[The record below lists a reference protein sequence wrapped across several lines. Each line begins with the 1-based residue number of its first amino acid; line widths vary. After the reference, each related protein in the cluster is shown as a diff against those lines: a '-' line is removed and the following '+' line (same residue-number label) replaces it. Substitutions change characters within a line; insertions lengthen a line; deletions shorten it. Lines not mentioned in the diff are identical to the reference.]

1 MTLAELLEKQFRPDL
16 RFRGDGY
23 FADERVVI
31 RRVTP
36 DRVYGAVRDGVD
48 YQTQLDRSDGKFA
61 KHCTC
66 EQFAKLNVCKHV
78 WATIRAVD
86 AAKLLTGAVKPGY
99 VPPFMTEEPTFDPMA
114 GWSEADDEVE
124 EGDGGAYGGRDD
136 DDLPSRP
143 LARPTNGR
151 TAVAT
156 PAPARPKLRA
166 WEQALQSLRRD
177 LEENLPASVGEPRE
191 REVFYE
197 IDLQASKRAN
207 RLVIQVS
214 QRQRRAS
221 GQWGKLKPLKMRPG
235 KFDELDLEDD
245 RTILSYLYGGAP
257 DRSEGAA
264 IKTETAATVYRY
276 FIPQELCERLLPLI
290 CRTNRL
296 RYLGS
301 KEKNWTPL
309 QWDDSEPWELAV
321 RVESTGDE
329 SEWRLATSIV
339 RGDEVL
345 RQESVQLLVPGG
357 LVLTE
362 STISRLRD
370 YHAFGWVRF
379 LTDGSPVRC
388 PQGEEEQLV
397 DRLLDMPVLPR
408 LVLPEQLRLEEVKLS
423 PAKRLVI
430 ESPSG
435 RLRHLERLVGH
446 VRFDYDGELIS
457 GSSGRWAIVQRDRNR
472 CLIRDRSAEERAWSE
487 LQDNGFRKL
496 LETRDGGP
504 DVEVA
509 ARDLGPA
516 IRKLMELGW
525 DVAADGSPVR
535 RAGDVAF
542 RVTSGIDWFELHAD
556 VEFDGGTVPFP
567 ELLAALARGDT
578 TVRLDD
584 GSLGIIPEEWAKRFG
599 LLAGLGTASD
609 DHMRFAANQVA
620 LLDAL
625 LAAQESVQ
633 VDDRFAAL
641 AEKFRTFNGVEPCPE
656 PDGFEGS
663 LRTYQREGLGWL
675 RFLREFHFGG
685 CLADDMGLGKTVQLL
700 ALLEYSKREEPKAGP
715 SLVVVPK
722 SLMFNWKQECT
733 RFTPDIKVIEYLGT
747 ERGELRR
754 EFASSDIVL
763 TTYGML
769 RRDIVHLKDVPFNY
783 VVLDEAQAIKNS
795 GSQVAKAARL
805 LQAKHRIG
813 LSGTPIENHLGDLW
827 SIFEFL
833 NPGMLGRSTLFRSF
847 TGTEEEDAKNR
858 GLLGKALKPFILR
871 RTKKQVAA
879 DLPDKLEETIYCD
892 LTEHQRKL
900 YEELRDHYRQ
910 SLLGVVK
917 TEGMGKSRMHVLEA
931 LLRLRQAACHPSLLD
946 HGDPMDESAKLDVLV
961 PQLQELIDEG
971 HKALVFS
978 QFTSML
984 AIVKQHL
991 DAAGIVYEYL
1001 DGQTRDR
1008 KQRVERFQSDPNCG
1022 AFLISLKAGG
1032 LGLNLTS
1039 ADYVFLLDPWWN
1051 PAVEA
1056 QAIDR
1061 AHRLGQKRNVFAYR
1075 LIVRDTVEEKIAE
1088 LQRRKRQLADGILE
1102 GDANVLGDLSAEDLE
1117 MLLS

>member
-23 FADERVVI
+23 YADERVVV

-36 DRVYGAVRDGVD
+36 DRLYAAVRDGVD
-48 YQTQLDRSDGKFA
+48 YQTQLDRSEGNLG

-66 EQFAKLNVCKHV
+66 EQFAKLGVCKHL

-86 AAKLLTGAVKPGY
+86 GGKLLSTAVKPGY
-99 VPPFMTEEPTFDPMA
+99 VPPFMTDEPPAYDPMD
-114 GWSEADDEVE
+114 GWSEGDETEDFDDVDLPYRSDEVVE
-124 EGDGGAYGGRDD
+124 TRARQE
-136 DDLPSRP
+136 
-143 LARPTNGR
+143 RPTNGR
-151 TAVAT
+151 TAVAA

-177 LEENLPASVGEPRE
+177 LEENRPSTAGEPRE

-197 IDLQASKRAN
+197 IDVAASRRAS
-207 RLVIQVS
+207 RLVVQVS

-257 DRSEGAA
+257 DRSEGGA
-264 IKTETAATVYRY
+264 IRTETAATIYRY
-276 FIPQELCERLLPLI
+276 YIPQELCERLLPLM
-290 CRTNRL
+290 CRTGRL
-296 RYLGS
+296 RYLGE
-301 KEKNWTPL
+301 KEKHWTPL
-309 QWDDSEPWELAV
+309 HWDENEPWELAV
-321 RVESTGDE
+321 RVERSDDGDWKLST
-329 SEWRLATSIV
+329 AIV
-339 RGDEVL
+339 RADETL
-345 RQESVQLLVPGG
+345 SQDSIRLLVPGG
-357 LVLTE
+357 LVLTGE
-362 STISRLRD
+362 SIARLRD

-379 LTDGSPVRC
+379 LSDGSPVRV
-388 PQGEEEQLV
+388 PDGQETELV
-397 DRLLDMPVLPR
+397 DRLLDMPTLPR
-408 LVLPEQLRLEEVKLS
+408 LVLPVELHLEEARVT
-423 PAKRLVI
+423 PTKRLIV

-435 RLRHLERLVGH
+435 RLRHLERLVGS
-446 VRFDYDGELIS
+446 VRFDYDGETIA
-457 GSSGRWAIVQRDRNR
+457 GSSDRWAIVQRDRGR
-472 CLIRDRSAEERAWSE
+472 CLIRDRAAEDRAWSE

-496 LETRDGGP
+496 LENRDGGP
-504 DVEVA
+504 EVEVA

-516 IRKLMELGW
+516 VRRLMELGW
-525 DVAADGSPVR
+525 DVSADGSPIR
-535 RAGDVAF
+535 RPADVAF

-556 VEFDGGTVPFP
+556 VDFDGRTIAFP

-584 GSLGIIPEEWAKRFG
+584 GSLGIIPEEWAKKFG
-599 LLAGLGTASD
+599 LLAGLGATNE
-609 DHMRFAANQVA
+609 DHVRFAPNQVA

-625 LAAQESVQ
+625 LAAQDAVQ
-633 VDDRFAAL
+633 VDDKFAEL
-641 AEKFRTFNGVEPCPE
+641 AERFRTFSGVEACPE
-656 PDGFEGS
+656 PPGFEGS
-663 LRTYQREGLGWL
+663 LRTYQQEGLGWL
-675 RFLREFHFGG
+675 RFLREFRFGG

-700 ALLEYSKREEPKAGP
+700 ALLEYAKREQPDAGP

-722 SLMFNWKQECT
+722 SLLFNWMQECV
-733 RFTPDIKVIEYLGT
+733 RFTPDLKVLEYSGVD
-747 ERGELRR
+747 RADLRAQ
-754 EFASSDIVL
+754 FTSQDLVL

-769 RRDIVHLKDVPFNY
+769 RRDIVHLKDVNFHY
-783 VVLDEAQAIKNS
+783 VVLDEGQAIKNS

-805 LQAKHRIG
+805 LQAKHRVA

-833 NPGMLGRSTLFRSF
+833 NPGMLGRSSLFRSF
-847 TGTEEEDAKNR
+847 SDGSDDGKNR
-858 GLLGKALKPFILR
+858 ALLAQAMRPFILR

-892 LTEHQRKL
+892 MSERQQEL
-900 YEELRDHYRQ
+900 YLELRDHYRQ
-910 SLLGVVK
+910 SLLGIVK
-917 TEGMGKSRMHVLEA
+917 TEGISKSRMHVLEA

-946 HGDPMDESAKLDVLV
+946 HGTPLDESAKLDVLV
-961 PQLQELIDEG
+961 PQLQELLEEG

-984 AIVKQHL
+984 AIVREHL
-991 DAAGIVYEYL
+991 DRAGITYEYL

-1008 KQRVERFQSDPNCG
+1008 KQRVERFQSDPDCG

-1032 LGLNLTS
+1032 LGLNLTA

-1051 PAVEA
+1051 PAIEA

-1088 LQRRKRQLADGILE
+1088 LQQRKRQLADGILE
-1102 GDANVLGDLSAEDLE
+1102 ADANVLTDLSADDLDL
-1117 MLLS
+1117 LLS

>member
-23 FADERVVI
+23 FADDRVAI
-31 RRVTP
+31 RRVTA
-36 DRVYGAVRDGVD
+36 DRVYAAVRDGVD
-48 YQTQLDRSDGKFA
+48 YQTQIDRADGKFS
-61 KHCTC
+61 KHCSC

-86 AAKLLTGAVKPGY
+86 AAKLLTAAVKPGY
-99 VPPFMTEEPTFDPMA
+99 IPPFMTDEPVFDPMN
-114 GWSEADDEVE
+114 GWSEVDEDEDGPYLPPDDDEPVSRSPVRRAV
-124 EGDGGAYGGRDD
+124 GGH
-136 DDLPSRP
+136 
-143 LARPTNGR
+143 

-156 PAPARPKLRA
+156 PEPRRVKLRA
-166 WEQALQSLRRD
+166 WEQALQSLRQD
-177 LEENLPASVGEPRE
+177 LEEHRVKAAGEPRE
-191 REVFYE
+191 REIFYE
-197 IDLQASKRAN
+197 IDLPASRRAN
-207 RLVIQVS
+207 QLVIQVS

-221 GQWGKLKPLKMRPG
+221 GQWGKLKPLKLRPG

-257 DRSEGAA
+257 DRSDGGA
-264 IKTETAATVYRY
+264 IKTETAPTVYRY
-276 FIPQELCERLLPLI
+276 FVPQELCERLLPLMT
-290 CRTNRL
+290 RTARL
-296 RYLGS
+296 RYLGE
-301 KEKNWTPL
+301 KEKQWTPL
-309 QWDDSEPWELAV
+309 KWDAGEPWELAV
-321 RVESTGDE
+321 RVERSQENDG
-329 SEWRLATSIV
+329 EWKLATSII
-339 RGDEVL
+339 RGEEVL
-345 RQESVQLLVPGG
+345 PSDSIRLLVPGG

-362 STISRLRD
+362 ESISRLHD
-370 YHAFGWVRF
+370 YHAFGWVK
-379 LTDGSPVRC
+379 LLNDGSPLRV
-388 PQGEEEQLV
+388 PNGEEEELV
-397 DRLLDMPVLPR
+397 DRLLDMPTLPR
-408 LVLPEQLRLEEVKLS
+408 LVLPEQLRLEEVKVAPS
-423 PAKRLVI
+423 KRLII
-430 ESPSG
+430 ESPAG
-435 RLRHLERLVGH
+435 RVRHLERLVGN
-446 VRFDYDGELIS
+446 VRFDYDGQLVS
-457 GSSGRWAIVQRDRNR
+457 GFSDRWAIVQREQGR
-472 CLIRDRSAEERAWSE
+472 CLLRDRAAEEAAWSE

-496 LETRDGGP
+496 LESQDGGP
-504 DVEVA
+504 EVEVA

-516 IRKLMELGW
+516 VRILMEAGW
-525 DVAADGSPVR
+525 DVTAGGAPVR

-542 RVTSGIDWFELHAD
+542 RVQSGIDWFELHGD
-556 VEFDGGTVPFP
+556 IDFGGQTIPFP

-584 GSLGIIPEEWAKRFG
+584 GSLGIIPEEWAKKFG
-599 LLAGLGTASD
+599 LLAGLGTAED

-625 LAAQESVQ
+625 LSAQESVQ
-633 VDDRFAAL
+633 VDDRFAEL
-641 AEKFRTFNGVEPCPE
+641 AEKFRTFSGVEPCPE
-656 PDGFEGS
+656 PSGFEGS

-700 ALLEYSKREEPKAGP
+700 ALLEYAKRENPDAGP

-722 SLMFNWKQECT
+722 SLLFNWKQECI
-733 RFTPDIKVIEYLGT
+733 RFTPDLRVIEYIGI
-747 ERGELRR
+747 ERAGMRQEIKSCDLL
-754 EFASSDIVL
+754 L
-763 TTYGML
+763 TTYGTL
-769 RRDIVHLKDVPFNY
+769 RRDIMHLKDVSFNY

-805 LQAKHRIG
+805 LKARHRVA

-847 TGTEEEDAKNR
+847 TGDGDEKNR
-858 GLLGKALKPFILR
+858 SLLGQAMRPFILR

-892 LTEHQRKL
+892 MTDRQREL

-910 SLLGVVK
+910 SLLGMVQ
-917 TEGMGKSRMHVLEA
+917 TEGLSKSRMHVLEA
-931 LLRLRQAACHPSLLD
+931 LLRLRQAACHPALLD
-946 HGDPMDESAKLDVLV
+946 HGGRLDESAKLDVLV
-961 PQLQELIDEG
+961 PQLQELIEEG

-984 AIVKQHL
+984 GIVREHL
-991 DAAGIVYEYL
+991 DNAGITYEYL

-1008 KQRVERFQSDPNCG
+1008 KSRVERFQSDPNCG
-1022 AFLISLKAGG
+1022 VFLISLKAGG
-1032 LGLNLTS
+1032 LGLNLTA

-1102 GDANVLGDLSAEDLE
+1102 ADASVMSDLSADDLE
-1117 MLLS
+1117 LLFS

>member
-23 FADERVVI
+23 FADDRVVI

-48 YQTQLDRSDGKFA
+48 YQTQLDRSDGKLA

-86 AAKLLTGAVKPGY
+86 AGKLLTGAVKPGY
-99 VPPFMTEEPTFDPMA
+99 IPPFMTEEAAFDPMA
-114 GWSEADDEVE
+114 GWSEVE
-124 EGDGGAYGGRDD
+124 EEEDDIQDD
-136 DDLPSRP
+136 DVGFVRETSRPSRSFAP
-143 LARPTNGR
+143 ENGSH
-151 TAVAT
+151 TAVAS
-156 PAPARPKLRA
+156 PSAARLKLRA

-177 LEENLPASVGEPRE
+177 LEEHRPATANEPRE

-197 IDLQASKRAN
+197 IDLPASKRAG
-207 RLVIQVS
+207 RLVVQVS

-245 RTILSYLYGGAP
+245 RTILSYLYGGTP
-257 DRSEGAA
+257 DRSEGTA

-276 FIPQELCERLLPLI
+276 FIPQELSERLLPLI

-296 RYLGS
+296 RYLGA
-301 KEKNWTPL
+301 KEKHWTPL
-309 QWDDSEPWELAV
+309 EWDNGDPWELAI
-321 RVESTGDE
+321 RVEPTADE

-339 RGDEVL
+339 RGDDTL
-345 RQESVQLLVPGG
+345 PPESIRLLVPGG

-362 STISRLRD
+362 EKISRLRD

-379 LTDGSPVRC
+379 LSDGSPVRC
-388 PQGEEEQLV
+388 PNGEEEQLV

-408 LVLPEQLRLEEVKLS
+408 LMLPQQLQLEEVRLTPS
-423 PAKRLVI
+423 KRLVI

-435 RLRHLERLVGH
+435 RMRHLERLVGS
-446 VRFDYDGELIS
+446 VRFDYDGEVIS
-457 GSSGRWAIVQRDRNR
+457 GSSDRWAIVQRDQNR
-472 CLIRDRSAEERAWSE
+472 CLIRDREAEERAWSE

-496 LETRDGGP
+496 LENRDGGP
-504 DVEVA
+504 EVEVA
-509 ARDLGPA
+509 ARELGPA

-535 RAGDVAF
+535 RAGEVAF
-542 RVTSGIDWFELHAD
+542 RVKSGIDWFELHAD
-556 VEFDGGTVPFP
+556 IEFDGGTVPFP

-584 GSLGIIPEEWAKRFG
+584 GSLGIIPEEWAKKFG
-599 LLAGLGTASD
+599 LLAGLGTATD
-609 DHMRFAANQVA
+609 DHMRFGANQVA

-625 LAAQESVQ
+625 LAAQDSVQ
-633 VDDRFAAL
+633 LDDRFAAL
-641 AEKFRTFNGVEPCPE
+641 AEKFRTFSGVEPAKEPE
-656 PDGFEGS
+656 GFEGS

-675 RFLREFHFGG
+675 QFLREFQLGG

-700 ALLEYSKREEPKAGP
+700 ALLEHAKRQEPKAGP

-722 SLMFNWKQECT
+722 SLMFNWHQECT
-733 RFTPDIKVIEYLGT
+733 RFTPDLRVIEYVGA

-754 EFASSDIVL
+754 DFANVDLVL

-769 RRDIVHLKDVPFNY
+769 RRDIMHLKDVVFHY

-805 LQAKHRIG
+805 LQAKHRVG

-833 NPGMLGRSTLFRSF
+833 NPGMLGRSSLFRSF
-847 TGTEEEDAKNR
+847 TGTEEEDVKNR
-858 GLLGKALKPFILR
+858 TLLGKALKPFILR

-892 LTEHQRKL
+892 LTEQQRKL

-910 SLLGVVK
+910 SLLGMVK
-917 TEGMGKSRMHVLEA
+917 SEGLGKTRMHVLEA
-931 LLRLRQAACHPSLLD
+931 LLRLRQAACHPALLE
-946 HGDPMDESAKLDVLV
+946 HGDAMDESAKLDVLV

-984 AIVKQHL
+984 GIVKQHL
-991 DAAGIVYEYL
+991 DNANVTYEYL

-1022 AFLISLKAGG
+1022 VFLISLKAGG

-1102 GDANVLGDLSAEDLE
+1102 ADANVLSELSAEDLE